1 MTGRVT
7 AERPPANRCVFRSCV
22 PTRFECRCQVHMP
35 ANKLRKVIAQRD
47 EFQHTHR
54 SVEIHQH
61 IEIAVFALLS
71 ADVGA
76 EQGKRRHTV
85 VAL

>member
-1 MTGRVT
+1 
-7 AERPPANRCVFRSCV
+7 
-22 PTRFECRCQVHMP
+22 MP

-47 EFQHTHR
+47 EFQHTHW
-54 SVEIHQH
+54 SVEVYQH
-61 IEIAVFALLS
+61 VEVAVLTLFS

-85 VAL
+85 LALQFRHVLLQDARELGGLRGQVGC